1 MIQIV
6 DLQLACSAMETLG
19 PIHVDMAIDT
29 LERMQALSGL
39 FRAYDELRPGQVQS
53 VLGSRL
59 SIVVGN
65 RRDVVGIDEVI
76 LKALKELFPIEDD
89 LMSDYTDASG
99 TDMFDDLESAAIIPA
114 YAGVHISWDDLDGFF
129 SGEDTFRDIMSLPMF
144 CGAVFNEF
152 DREHWEFC
160 AGHFSWPVQ
169 WPGNLFTGRKMDW
182 RKFERLVGSTDI
194 PISMHTFNI
203 IFEDTGL
210 TFFDANPFSEYSIQE
225 PWPFSY
231 QSIMELTRQWEKAE
245 PMLEELDHDLQRV
258 VEEPAI
264 LAKVLDLIRASLI
277 LEHK

>member
-1 MIQIV
+1 
-6 DLQLACSAMETLG
+6 
-19 PIHVDMAIDT
+19 
-29 LERMQALSGL
+29 
-39 FRAYDELRPGQVQS
+39 
-53 VLGSRL
+53 
-59 SIVVGN
+59 
-65 RRDVVGIDEVI
+65 
-76 LKALKELFPIEDD
+76 
-89 LMSDYTDASG
+89 
-99 TDMFDDLESAAIIPA
+99 
-114 YAGVHISWDDLDGFF
+114 
-129 SGEDTFRDIMSLPMF
+129 
-144 CGAVFNEF
+144 
-152 DREHWEFC
+152 
-160 AGHFSWPVQ
+160 
-169 WPGNLFTGRKMDW
+169 MDW